1 MNCFYIACLFNAIPS
16 NGSYSLLHTLFHFSL
31 ILGAPVIDLPP
42 EYLDVVQYKAGA
54 SFKIKVGISAKPLPT
69 IEWLKDEKELVSSAQ
84 LSIENTT
91 DSSAI
96 LIKDST
102 RLNTGTYELKIKNV
116 FGTASASIR
125 IQILGM

>member
-1 MNCFYIACLFNAIPS
+1 MHS
-16 NGSYSLLHTLFHFSL
+16 NGSCSLLHTLFHFSPF
-31 ILGAPVIDLPP
+31 LGAPVIDLPP
-42 EYLDVVQYKAGA
+42 EYLDVVQYKAG
-54 SFKIKVGISAKPLPT
+54 SSIKIKVGVSAKPLPT
-69 IEWLKDEKELVSSAQ
+69 FEWLKDEKELVSSAQ
-84 LSIENTT
+84 ISIENTT

-125 IQILGM
+125 IQILGR

>member
-1 MNCFYIACLFNAIPS
+1 M
-16 NGSYSLLHTLFHFSL
+16 
-31 ILGAPVIDLPP
+31 
-42 EYLDVVQYKAGA
+42 QYKAGE
-54 SFKIKVGISAKPLPT
+54 SFKIRLGISAKPLPMF
-69 IEWLKDEKELVSSAQ
+69 EWLKDDKELVTSST
-84 LSIENTT
+84 LSVENTT

-125 IQILGM
+125 VQILGT